1 MLHINRTFVAYLD
14 EMDQLTV
21 LVPKSCCPDEM
32 APFTMVAPS
41 GEEIPLSVQQLEDLG
56 DMVKY
61 VCRFASAFEFGAT
74 YWVRA
79 RSGERTDVQIGAVV
93 RTPAF
98 DDQFFYEGKLG
109 VDYTKEQTVFR
120 VWAPTA
126 TAVNVKLIHP
136 DSGDARYVPLERGER
151 GVWSAVVPGDWER
164 TYYTYVACINRV
176 WREAVDPY
184 ATAVS
189 INGEYG
195 VIIDWEKTKL
205 APSAR
210 PLPPLTSPT
219 DAIIYELS
227 IRDFTS
233 HPDSGA
239 AHKGKYL
246 GLSEA
251 NTSGPNGTSTGLSYL
266 KELGVTHV
274 QIMPFTDFA
283 GVDERDPSASYN
295 WGYNPLHLYAPE
307 GSYATDPTDPYARI
321 VELKQMI
328 RTLHENGLRVVM
340 DAVYNH
346 VYDREQSSLEK
357 LVPGYYFR
365 YDAYGQPANGTGVGN
380 DIASER
386 RMARRWI
393 VDSVIFWA
401 KEYGIN
407 GFRFDLMGV
416 HDIETMKVVRDA
428 LDAID
433 PSILVYGEGWDLPT
447 PLAPEQKATMANAW
461 KLPRIAYFNDRFRD
475 TIKGST
481 FHLPSRGFALGD
493 ASGREQEKTVIAGSL
508 RALGGLFCHPLQSL
522 NYVECH
528 DNHTFWDKMEVAN
541 GYESEAIR
549 RKRQKLATAIVLLAQ
564 GIPFLHSGQE
574 FYRTKGGDGNSY
586 QAPDEVN
593 WIDWEQKS
601 RYENDVRYVQG
612 LIALRRAHGAF
623 RLATEAEVLRHFEF
637 LEPTPPSVIAYWL
650 RDVAVYGPWGDI
662 IVIHHH
668 EEKSETIVL
677 PDQEEW
683 DVVCD
688 GEQSGTIPLRR
699 VRHVVDLD
707 GIGTWVLVRTE
718 AMNADENAG

>member
-1 MLHINRTFVAYLD
+1 MLHINRTFVVYLD

-340 DAVYNH
+340 DAVCNH

-365 YDAYGQPANGTGVGN
+365 YGAYGQPANGTGVGN

-447 PLAPEQKATMANAW
+447 PLAPEQKATMTNAW

-493 ASGREQEKTVIAGSL
+493 ASGREQAKTVIAGSL

>member
-1 MLHINRTFVAYLD
+1 MLHIRRMFVAYLD
-14 EMDQLTV
+14 GMDQLTV
-21 LVPKSCCPDEM
+21 LVPKSCRPDGM
-32 APFTMVAPS
+32 MPFAMVAPS
-41 GEEIPLSVQQLEDLG
+41 GEEIPLAVQQTEDLG
-56 DMVKY
+56 DVVKY
-61 VCRFASAFEFGAT
+61 VCRFSSAFAFGST

-79 RSGERTDVQIGAVV
+79 CSGEMTDVQIGAVV
-93 RTPAF
+93 RTRAF

-109 VDYTKEQTVFR
+109 TDYAKEQTVFR

-126 TAVNVKLIHP
+126 TAVNVKLIDP
-136 DSGDARYVPLERGER
+136 DRNDVRYVPLERGER
-151 GVWSAVVPGDWER
+151 GVWSAAVPGDWER

-195 VIIDWEKTKL
+195 VVIDWEKTQI
-205 APSAR
+205 APSAH
-210 PLPPLTSPT
+210 PLPPLASPT
-219 DAIIYELS
+219 DAIIYEVS

-239 AHKGKYL
+239 VHKGKYL
-246 GLSEA
+246 GLAEA
-251 NTSGPNGTSTGLSYL
+251 DTSGPNGTSTGLSYL

-274 QIMPFTDFA
+274 QLMPFTDFA
-283 GVDERDPSASYN
+283 GVDERDPQAAYN

-386 RMARRWI
+386 RMVRRWI
-393 VDSVIFWA
+393 VDSVTFWA
-401 KEYGIN
+401 KEYGID

-416 HDIETMKVVRDA
+416 HDMETMKAVRDA
-428 LDAID
+428 LDAVD

-447 PLAPEQKATMANAW
+447 PLAPEQKATMANAGQ
-461 KLPRIAYFNDRFRD
+461 LPRLAYFNDRFRD
-475 TIKGST
+475 TMKGST
-481 FHLPSRGFALGD
+481 FHLPERGFALGE
-493 ASGREQEKTVIAGSL
+493 SGGREQAKTAIAGSL
-508 RALGGLFCHPLQSL
+508 RALGGLFCHPLQSV

-541 GYESEAIR
+541 GHESETVR

-593 WIDWEQKS
+593 RIDWERKS
-601 RYENDVRYVQG
+601 RYEHDVRYVQG

-623 RLATEAEVLRHFEF
+623 RLATEAEVLRHFVF
-637 LEPTPPSVIAYWL
+637 FEPTPPSVIAYRL
-650 RDVAVYGPWGDI
+650 RDVAVYGPWAEI

-668 EEKSETIVL
+668 EEKRETMLL
-677 PDQEEW
+677 PDEGEW

-688 GEQSGTIPLRR
+688 GERSGTIPLRR
-699 VRHVVDLD
+699 VRRALDFD
-707 GIGTWVLVRTE
+707 GIGTWVLVRAE
-718 AMNADENAG
+718 AMDAAEHGG

>member
-493 ASGREQEKTVIAGSL
+493 ASGREQAKTVIAGSL

-650 RDVAVYGPWGDI
+650 CDVAVYGPWGDI

>member
-1 MLHINRTFVAYLD
+1 MLHISRTFAAYLD
-14 EMDQLTV
+14 EMDQIVV
-21 LVPKSCCPDEM
+21 LAPKSLGFDGM
-32 APFTMVAPS
+32 APFTLVAPS
-41 GEEIPLSVQQLEDLG
+41 GEEILLSVQHVEDVG
-56 DMVKY
+56 ETVKY

-74 YWVRA
+74 YWVRSC
-79 RSGERTDVQIGAVV
+79 RGEETDVQIGAVV

-98 DDQFFYEGKLG
+98 DDRFFYDGPLG
-109 VDYTKEQTVFR
+109 AEYFKEQTVFR

-126 TAVNVKLIHP
+126 TAVSVKLVHP
-136 DSGDARYVPLERGER
+136 HLDEIRCVPLVRGER

-164 TYYTYVACINRV
+164 ARYTYIACINRV

-189 INGEYG
+189 VNGEFG
-195 VIIDWEKTKL
+195 VVIDWEKTKL
-205 APSAR
+205 APPSL
-210 PLPPLTSPT
+210 PLPPLCSPT

-239 AHKGKYL
+239 VHKGKYL
-246 GLSEA
+246 GLAET
-251 NTSGPNGTSTGLSYL
+251 NTSGPNGTATGLSYV

-274 QIMPFTDFA
+274 QLMPFMDFA
-283 GVDERDPSASYN
+283 GVDERDPQAAYN

-307 GSYATDPTDPYARI
+307 GSYATDPADPYARI
-321 VELKQMI
+321 VELKQAI
-328 RTLHENGLRVVM
+328 HTLHENGLRVVM

-346 VYDREQSSLEK
+346 VYDREQSPLEK

-393 VDSVIFWA
+393 VDSVVFWA
-401 KEYGIN
+401 KEYGID

-416 HDIETMKVVRDA
+416 HDIETMKAVRDA

-447 PLAPEQKATMANAW
+447 PLPPEQKATMANA
-461 KLPRIAYFNDRFRD
+461 KQLPRFAYFNDRFRD
-475 TIKGST
+475 AVKGST
-481 FHLPSRGFALGD
+481 FHLPDRGFALGNPG
-493 ASGREQEKTVIAGSL
+493 GREQVKLAIAGSL
-508 RALGGLFCHPLQSL
+508 RALGGLFCHPRQSI

-528 DNHTFWDKMEVAN
+528 DNHTFWDKMEAAN
-541 GYESEAIR
+541 HDEPEWLR

-586 QAPDEVN
+586 RSPDAVN
-593 WIDWEQKS
+593 QLDWGRKS
-601 RYENDVRYVQG
+601 RYEDDVRYVQG

-623 RLATEAEVLRHFEF
+623 RLATEAEVLRHFTF
-637 LEPTPPSVIAYWL
+637 LEPLPPSVIAYRL
-650 RDVAVYGPWGDI
+650 HDAAVYGPWEDI
-662 IVIHHH
+662 IVVHHN
-668 EEKSETIVL
+668 EEKETAIAL
-677 PDQEEW
+677 PDEREW
-683 DVVCD
+683 AVVCD
-688 GEQSGTIPLRR
+688 GQRCGTTPFGQARGMLR
-699 VRHVVDLD
+699 LD
-707 GIGTWVLVRTE
+707 GIGTWVLVHP
-718 AMNADENAG
+718 AG